1 MSQVTPTPNT
11 PPASNPLSMSSAFS
25 TPPVH
30 PYRST
35 PPAPAV
41 QQPATPPAPAP
52 RGGVQPAPV
61 TPVQAPQFTGTQ
73 SSVPQPAVSTMP
85 PVQPPATAVPQPPV
99 QNTPVPPANP
109 APQFDATRFAYERMQ
124 QLEAERNQIAQR
136 LQQQEQNYAALQAQ
150 FNEQQQARQLQ
161 EQYNSLT
168 ASINRELGEK
178 LQSVDEADAYQIVD
192 ATLAAATPMLNEMR
206 NRMDALQRSID
217 SKFQQQQ
224 ALAFQQQQAATREA
238 VLRAHPDFYQLAL
251 DPAYQAYM
259 REKDGL
265 SSRTRDDAALAE
277 FQAGNAAYI
286 IELLNQYK
294 NRGAAVTAPVG
305 TVPPIETAT
314 AYSAPVPQINS
325 QQQTDDQAE
334 LLRLIQTHA
343 ISPDEFKA
351 RLDKL
356 RSTPV

>member
-11 PPASNPLSMSSAFS
+11 PPASNPPSMSSAFS

-30 PYRST
+30 PYSSV

-41 QQPATPPAPAP
+41 QQPATPPAPATQ
-52 RGGVQPAPV
+52 GGVQPASV
-61 TPVQAPQFTGTQ
+61 TPVQAPQPQRQTAPM
-73 SSVPQPAVSTMP
+73 PQPTMP
-85 PVQPPATAVPQPPV
+85 PVQPPTTAVPQPPM
-99 QNTPVPPANP
+99 QNTPVQPANP

-124 QLEAERNQIAQR
+124 QLEAERNQMAQR

-161 EQYNSLT
+161 EQYNSLA
-168 ASINRELGEK
+168 ASINRDLGEK